1 MTRTNMRQH
10 RGGPFLHRATGGAM
24 EAPPCITFSRWRKLT
39 PALFQDTRHGPAI
52 KVWDETEFLNLPG
65 PAEGRHHCRW
75 RQAPGQPPS
84 TTLKSRH
91 AGRPKVAA
99 VCYPLRGRARAHRA
113 KRAPAGSHQLRR
125 LRHYRAAA
133 RREHSRPL
141 GRRKS
146 TTPGPPSFP
155 PLSASGCWRRH
166 QGACRSPLREVA
178 GESGWLGWKV
188 LKVWL
193 ISISPQSRPPG

>member
-1 MTRTNMRQH
+1 MTRANMRQH
-10 RGGPFLHRATGGAM
+10 GVGPLLHRATGGAM

-39 PALFQDTRHGPAI
+39 PALFQDTRHGPAT

-75 RQAPGQPPS
+75 RQAAGQPPS

-99 VCYPLRGRARAHRA
+99 VCYPLCGRARAHRA

-125 LRHYRAAA
+125 QRHYRAAA
-133 RREHSRPL
+133 RRERSRPH
-141 GRRKS
+141 GHRKS

-155 PLSASGCWRRH
+155 PLSASGYCDVTGMSVNRRPVRRRR
-166 QGACRSPLREVA
+166 RS
-178 GESGWLGWKV
+178 G
-188 LKVWL
+188 
-193 ISISPQSRPPG
+193 